1 MTVKECYEQAVSLI
15 PEKPEEN
22 VEMQKFVVT
31 WCNILL
37 AETLCHENILRK
49 GKKLPEIEKVPQVES
64 ENDEIP
70 FDDEMVRRVFPY
82 GMARF
87 VFREHDDIS
96 ASHEFYQLYVNALS
110 EAVPVFAEEIEDVY
124 E

>member
-1 MTVKECYEQAVSLI
+1 MTVKECYEHAVSLI

-22 VEMQKFVVT
+22 LDMQKFAVT

-49 GKKLPEIEKVPQVES
+49 EKNLPKLPRVPQVEKD
-64 ENDEIP
+64 EDEIP
-70 FDDEMVRRVFPY
+70 FDDEMVRKVFPY

-87 VFREHDDIS
+87 VFRENDDVS
-96 ASHEFYQLYVNALS
+96 GSHEFYQLYANALS
-110 EAVPVFAEEIEDVY
+110 EAVPVFAEERVFSV
-124 E
+124 

>member
-22 VEMQKFVVT
+22 VEMQKFAVI

-37 AETLCHENILRK
+37 AETLRHENILRK
-49 GKKLPEIEKVPQVES
+49 GKNLPEIEKVPQVEN

-82 GMARF
+82 
-87 VFREHDDIS
+87 
-96 ASHEFYQLYVNALS
+96 
-110 EAVPVFAEEIEDVY
+110 
-124 E
+124 

>member
-22 VEMQKFVVT
+22 IEMRKFAVI

-37 AETLCHENILRK
+37 AETFCHENILRK
-49 GKKLPEIEKVPQVES
+49 GRNLPGIEKVPQVES

-70 FDDEMVRRVFPY
+70 FDDEMVRKVFPY

-87 VFREHDDIS
+87 VFRENDDIS

>member
-22 VEMQKFVVT
+22 IDMQKFAVT

-49 GKKLPEIEKVPQVES
+49 GKNLQKLEKVPQIEKF
-64 ENDEIP
+64 EDEIP
-70 FDDEMVRRVFPY
+70 FDEELVRRVFPY

-87 VFREHDDIS
+87 VFRENEDVS
-96 ASHEFYQLYVNALS
+96 GSHEFYQLYVNALF
-110 EAVPVFAEEIEDVY
+110 EAVPAFAEEIEDVY

>member
-1 MTVKECYEQAVSLI
+1 MKRFA
-15 PEKPEEN
+15 
-22 VEMQKFVVT
+22 VT

-49 GKKLPEIEKVPQVES
+49 EKGLPKLAKVPQVEF
-64 ENDEIP
+64 EEDEIP
-70 FDDEMVRRVFPY
+70 FDDELVRRAFPY

-87 VFREHDDIS
+87 VFRENDDIS
-96 ASHEFYQLYVNALS
+96 GSHEFYQLYVNALF

>member
-22 VEMQKFVVT
+22 VDMQKFAIT

-49 GKKLPEIEKVPQVES
+49 GKNLPKLTKVPQVEDFG
-64 ENDEIP
+64 DEIP
-70 FDDEMVRRVFPY
+70 FDEELVRRVFPY

-87 VFREHDDIS
+87 VFRENDDIS
-96 ASHEFYQLYVNALS
+96 GSHEFYQLYVNALF

-124 E
+124 K